1 MKTGA
6 GHKTTGNRKIN
17 CYIFSVSLFAL
28 CALLSAPGSAAEGQ
42 QRTKISRIGFLAGS
56 SSYSSSTGIETLRQ
70 ALSELGY
77 VEGKNITVEYRFAEG
92 KLDRLPALA
101 AELIGL
107 GVNVIVTTGMPA
119 VIAAKK
125 ATSTIPIVTANADNL
140 VEAGVVASLAHPGG
154 NVTGSTRVDA
164 DFSAKR
170 LELLKESFPKISRV
184 AVLSH
189 GSIGGDEEEL
199 HEIQTAG
206 RKLAVQVQ
214 PFPTPDPSQFPG
226 AFSEM
231 KKKRADALIFLSSS
245 FTQVHRKQLVELAT
259 KNRLP
264 TMCSNAGW
272 IDEGCVMAYGP
283 KGSELYRRA
292 AVFIDKILKGAKPA
306 DLPVEQP
313 KEFEFIINLKAAK
326 QIGLTIPPNVL
337 VRADKVIKDA
347 PG

>member
-1 MKTGA
+1 
-6 GHKTTGNRKIN
+6 
-17 CYIFSVSLFAL
+17 
-28 CALLSAPGSAAEGQ
+28 
-42 QRTKISRIGFLAGS
+42 
-56 SSYSSSTGIETLRQ
+56 
-70 ALSELGY
+70 
-77 VEGKNITVEYRFAEG
+77 
-92 KLDRLPALA
+92 
-101 AELIGL
+101 
-107 GVNVIVTTGMPA
+107 
-119 VIAAKK
+119 
-125 ATSTIPIVTANADNL
+125 
-140 VEAGVVASLAHPGG
+140 VEAGVVASLARPGG

-170 LELLKESFPKISRV
+170 LELMKESFPKLSRV
-184 AVLSH
+184 AVFSH

-199 HEIQTAG
+199 QEIQRAG

-214 PFPTPDPSQFPG
+214 PFPTPDPSQFAG
-226 AFSEM
+226 VFTEM
-231 KKKRADALIFLSSS
+231 KKTHADALIFLSSS

-283 KGSELYRRA
+283 KVSELYRRA

-313 KEFEFIINLKAAK
+313 TKFEFIVNLKAAK

-337 VRADKVIKDA
+337 ARADKVIK
-347 PG
+347 